1 MDQSAIKRKNYRG
14 SGCWSKPPYLLVWLV
29 SHCYSSHPDQ
39 REMML
44 VIEYV
49 QMAEFLVETAGMQ
62 QKKIDACFPPL
73 LIVAAPTFY

>member
-1 MDQSAIKRKNYRG
+1 
-14 SGCWSKPPYLLVWLV
+14 
-29 SHCYSSHPDQ
+29 
-39 REMML
+39 MML